1 MSRVF
6 HYFSGEVVQQG
17 DRIRSAGRS
26 GYVAEVFQP
35 GSDSAKTFDCP
46 EGGVLTFED
55 WDGKQSPMVWR
66 PPDGEFWED
75 LEFIGRKD
83 DAVREPNKPAA
94 PNAGWRSSA
103 VATLWRDR
111 QFRFAGGV
119 FWSGV
124 CEFRR
129 WANE

>member
-6 HYFSGEVVQQG
+6 HYFSGEVIQQG

-83 DAVREPNKPAA
+83 DAV
-94 PNAGWRSSA
+94 
-103 VATLWRDR
+103 
-111 QFRFAGGV
+111 
-119 FWSGV
+119 
-124 CEFRR
+124 
-129 WANE
+129 